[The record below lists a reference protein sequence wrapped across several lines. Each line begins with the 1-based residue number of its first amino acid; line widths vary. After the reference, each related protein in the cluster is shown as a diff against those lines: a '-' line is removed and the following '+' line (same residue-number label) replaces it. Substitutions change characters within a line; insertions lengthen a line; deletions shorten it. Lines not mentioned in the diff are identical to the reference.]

1 MIYPNF
7 QEDYYLC
14 NEKGQIPLWE
24 PALLLI
30 NNIGL
35 SESYVL
41 PEDLGQVLTVPEKG
55 SGVKPKDY
63 GD

>member
-35 SESYVL
+35 SESYW
-41 PEDLGQVLTVPEKG
+41 
-55 SGVKPKDY
+55 DY
-63 GD
+63 MLEANTTKLIYGCP